1 MEQGRCCFSIAY
13 LHLHTGGEFWEDH
26 DSRTMYINLRQP
38 ATKKKKEIKH
48 KIRCLK
54 LEKHDRKKKI
64 QKFNEEIPENKKKN
78 KKK

>member
-1 MEQGRCCFSIAY
+1 
-13 LHLHTGGEFWEDH
+13 
-26 DSRTMYINLRQP
+26 MYINLRQP